1 MSRDTATSTSKRGLE
16 RSNHVD
22 EPTEGQVINTQRMHD
37 EPFTIWTAMGLGH
50 SITNTAVGM
59 IVGLGNALPFGGPPV
74 LFWGFLA
81 MAFSG
86 LCIAVSLGELASAFP
101 HSGGQY
107 YWVGKLGPPSCRR
120 FLSFMIGIVSWASG
134 LCVTASVNLVVTQ
147 IILSMISMTHPSF
160 EPEPW
165 VTFVGYQIINLV
177 AFGFNFFEHSLP
189 WVSRSLLIFTPAM
202 LFAVFVSCLAGDSHK
217 QGAHMVL
224 LNISNI
230 SGWPN
235 GIAFLI
241 GLNPSAWSF
250 SCLDAITHLAD
261 EIPQPRK
268 NIPKA
273 LLCTVALGFCTGL
286 PIILAFAFS
295 VQDLDAALSAT
306 VPSLEIFRQIYNSK
320 AAAIALQSF
329 VTASAF
335 GAVIGCHTWQ
345 SRMAWSFSRD
355 RGFPFH
361 SYISRIAR
369 APYDAPIWAHLWSNL
384 WVVILGCLYLASKL
398 AFNSLVAGGILFQYI
413 SYSASIL
420 CLLYSGR
427 SKVTPGPFWF
437 PVLGYF
443 TNFFTLAWSLA
454 ALVFFCFPYYIPAVA
469 DEMNYVSAVLGVVGV
484 YALVFW
490 FAHGRNAFKLA
501 DPEMYD

>member
-1 MSRDTATSTSKRGLE
+1 
-16 RSNHVD
+16 
-22 EPTEGQVINTQRMHD
+22 
-37 EPFTIWTAMGLGH
+37 
-50 SITNTAVGM
+50 
-59 IVGLGNALPFGGPPV
+59 
-74 LFWGFLA
+74 
-81 MAFSG
+81 
-86 LCIAVSLGELASAFP
+86 
-101 HSGGQY
+101 
-107 YWVGKLGPPSCRR
+107 
-120 FLSFMIGIVSWASG
+120 
-134 LCVTASVNLVVTQ
+134 VTQ

-165 VTFVGYQIINLV
+165 VIFVGYQIINLA

-202 LFAVFVSCLAGDSHK
+202 LFAVFVSCLAGGSHK
-217 QGAHMVL
+217 QGAHMVFL
-224 LNISNI
+224 DIPNI

-235 GIAFLI
+235 SIAFLI

-286 PIILAFAFS
+286 PIVLAFAFS

-320 AAAIALQSF
+320 AAAIALQAF

-355 RGFPFH
+355 RGFPFIAISVASQGPLTTHPFGPTCGPISGSSSWAVCTWPRNWLSTH
-361 SYISRIAR
+361 SWRVVSYSSTFPIQPVFYVCSILDDPRWHR
-369 APYDAPIWAHLWSNL
+369 APSGFLSLDTSPIYSLW
-384 WVVILGCLYLASKL
+384 
-398 AFNSLVAGGILFQYI
+398 
-413 SYSASIL
+413 
-420 CLLYSGR
+420 
-427 SKVTPGPFWF
+427 PGPWPPSCFSVF
-437 PVLGYF
+437 LII
-443 TNFFTLAWSLA
+443 SLPS
-454 ALVFFCFPYYIPAVA
+454 L
-469 DEMNYVSAVLGVVGV
+469 M
-484 YALVFW
+484 
-490 FAHGRNAFKLA
+490 R
-501 DPEMYD
+501 